1 MSRRLVYRTRS
12 PLSGLVKVI
21 DVGAERRLV
30 LDGAVL
36 STYALDGDW
45 TRARK
50 EYWGEALD
58 MVALPHIPA
67 RLFGILM
74 SGQPALAAL
83 SGLFILG
90 EVLSAGQVMGMAAII
105 AASVGATLTIARR
118 VPPPE
123 VLES

>member
-1 MSRRLVYRTRS
+1 
-12 PLSGLVKVI
+12 
-21 DVGAERRLV
+21 
-30 LDGAVL
+30 
-36 STYALDGDW
+36 
-45 TRARK
+45 
-50 EYWGEALD
+50 

-83 SGLFILG
+83 SGLVILG
-90 EVLSAGQVMGMAAII
+90 EVLTAGQVIGMAAII
-105 AASVGATLTIARR
+105 AASIGATLTIARR